1 VRSFFRLLG
10 FLRPH
15 LRGSVWS
22 LVLSCFAIAGTIA
35 IPLLVG
41 ETVNAIEDGD
51 RDAVLPLVLAIAG
64 AGLLR
69 LGLAVPRRLISGKV
83 SLGVEYDLRN
93 RVYRHL
99 QSLELGFFDRQQTG
113 QLMSR
118 ATVDLQSVR
127 FFLGYGLIFI
137 LQNLLTILLAAAVMF
152 VLQPSLA
159 AITLA
164 PVPLVILAAARYGR
178 HSRPALQEV
187 QQRIGELTAEAEE
200 SISGIRV
207 VKAFAREEE
216 RHQSFTHKVTRVFD
230 QSMFSTRLRAFYNP
244 MISFLPNLG
253 LAAVLLVGGRQVVN
267 GSINLGEFVA
277 FNTYLL
283 MLMFPMRMLGIA
295 LGMAQR
301 AVASGNRV
309 FELLDRAPRLE
320 PPAHPKPLPEGG
332 GRISFDHVTLSYGEE
347 RAALVD
353 VTLEVAPGETV
364 AIVGGTGSGKTTM
377 VAAVA
382 RLYDVSEG
390 AVSIDGVDVRCL
402 DPSELRHSISLV
414 PDDGFLFS
422 ATVRDNIAYARPE
435 ASFDEVVTAAQRAQI
450 HEFIES
456 LPDGYDTMVGERGLT
471 LSGGQRQRIAIARA
485 IVTDPRVL
493 ILDDATA
500 SVDAATEREIKRALR
515 EVMEGR
521 TTLVIAHRLSTIAL
535 ADRVIVMEGGR
546 VTAQGSH
553 EELLDASPLYAEIVD
568 KGMPRLGDAA
578 LSGIDGGEPDED
590 VIGEVEAARS

>member
-1 VRSFFRLLG
+1 MRSFVRLLG

-15 LRGSVWS
+15 LRGSLWS
-22 LVLSCFAIAGTIA
+22 LVLSCLAIAGTVA
-35 IPLLVG
+35 IPLLLG

-51 RDAVLPLVLAIAG
+51 RDAVLPLALAIVG

-207 VKAFAREEE
+207 VKAFAREQE
-216 RHQSFTHKVTRVFD
+216 RQRSFTHRVTRVFD

-320 PPAHPKPLPEGG
+320 PPAQPRSLPAGG
-332 GRISFDHVTLSYGEE
+332 GQIRFDHVTLSYGDE
-347 RAALVD
+347 RPALVD
-353 VTLEVAPGETV
+353 VTLEIAPGETV
-364 AIVGGTGSGKTTM
+364 AIVGGTGSGKTTL
-377 VAAVA
+377 VAAVG
-382 RLYDVSEG
+382 RLYDVTEG
-390 AVSIDGVDVRCL
+390 AVSIDGVDVRDL

-422 ATVRDNIAYARPE
+422 ASVRDNIAYARPE
-435 ASFDEVVTAAQRAQI
+435 ASFEEVVTAAQRAQI
-450 HEFIES
+450 HEFVES
-456 LPDGYDTMVGERGLT
+456 LPDGYDTLVGERGLT

-500 SVDAATEREIKRALR
+500 SVDAATEREIKHALR

-521 TTLVIAHRLSTIAL
+521 TTLVIAHRLSTISL
-535 ADRVIVMEGGR
+535 ADRVVVMEGGR
-546 VTAQGSH
+546 VTAQGPH

-568 KGMPRLGDAA
+568 KGMPRLGAA
-578 LSGIDGGEPDED
+578 LSGLDGGEPDED
-590 VIGEVEAARS
+590 VVGEVGAARG

>member
-1 VRSFFRLLG
+1 MLG

-22 LVLSCFAIAGTIA
+22 LVLSCLAVAGTVA
-35 IPLLVG
+35 IPLLLG
-41 ETVNAIEDGD
+41 EAVNAIEDRD
-51 RDAVLPLVLAIAG
+51 RDMVLPLSLAIVG
-64 AGLLR
+64 AGVLR
-69 LGLAVPRRLISGKV
+69 LALAVPRRLISGKV

-93 RVYRHL
+93 RLYRHL

-118 ATVDLQSVR
+118 TTVDLQSVR

-216 RHQSFTHKVTRVFD
+216 RQESFTHRVTRVFD

-244 MISFLPNLG
+244 LISFLPNLG

-267 GSINLGEFVA
+267 GSINLGEFVT

-320 PPAHPKPLPEGG
+320 PPKHPRPLPAGG
-332 GRISFDHVTLSYGEE
+332 GRIRFDHVTLSYEGE
-347 RAALVD
+347 RPALVD
-353 VTLEVAPGETV
+353 VTLDIEPGETV
-364 AIVGGTGSGKTTM
+364 AIVGPTGSGKTTL
-377 VAAVA
+377 VAAVG

-390 AVSIDGVDVRCL
+390 AVSVDGVDVRDL
-402 DPSELRHSISLV
+402 DASELRHSISLV

-422 ATVRDNIAYARPE
+422 STVRDNIAYARPD
-435 ASFDEVVTAAQRAQI
+435 ASFEEVVTAAQRAQI
-450 HEFIES
+450 HEFIEG
-456 LPDGYDTMVGERGLT
+456 LPEGYDTLVGERGLT

-515 EVMEGR
+515 EVMAGR

-535 ADRVIVMEGGR
+535 ADRVVVMESGR
-546 VTAQGSH
+546 VTAQGTH
-553 EELLDASPLYAEIVD
+553 EELLDESALYAEIVD
-568 KGMPRLGDAA
+568 KGMPRLGAA
-578 LSGIDGGEPDED
+578 LSGLDGGEPDE
-590 VIGEVEAARS
+590 GEIPEARAARS